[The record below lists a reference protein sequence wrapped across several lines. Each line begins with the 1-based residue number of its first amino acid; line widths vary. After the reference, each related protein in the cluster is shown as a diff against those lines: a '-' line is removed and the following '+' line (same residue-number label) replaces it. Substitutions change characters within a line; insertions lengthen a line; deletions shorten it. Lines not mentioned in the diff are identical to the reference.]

1 MTEPSQPEQ
10 DSVAFEDPGYRA
22 AVVDLLGAI
31 TYGEIS
37 AFQRLTDDAK
47 LATLLVDKL
56 ALGKMAVVQFGHIE
70 PLMERIAALGADPMD
85 AMAPFVGPFDVFHT
99 ATAPSDWLEGL
110 IKAFGRDGL
119 AAGLFVEIAAH

>member
-1 MTEPSQPEQ
+1 MTEPEQ
-10 DSVAFEDPGYRA
+10 DSVAFEGPAYRA

-47 LATLLVDKL
+47 LATLLEDKL

-70 PLMERIAALGADPMD
+70 PLMERIVWPKPAWLTMALCGVMVPGPFWVFQYQRPVFQATAASFCTSQGLLRRSMPSASPAAL
-85 AMAPFVGPFDVFHT
+85 
-99 ATAPSDWLEGL
+99 
-110 IKAFGRDGL
+110 
-119 AAGLFVEIAAH
+119 